1 MRFMPIGRPMRPS
14 PIRPMCLA
22 GEFKRDLLDDGLLA
36 AGRLASRPCAN
47 RKEAIVADVG
57 AENGKVKMENG
68 RQSRKQ
74 KAESRKQKAE
84 GNSKVEIRKS
94 PHTSGQLT
102 PYS

>member
-1 MRFMPIGRPMRPS
+1 MRFMPMGRPMRPS

-57 AENGKVKMENG
+57 KGEG
-68 RQSRKQ
+68 
-74 KAESRKQKAE
+74 RKQKAE
-84 GNSKVEIRKS
+84 GRRQKAEGRRQKAEGRRQKAEGRRQKETRKS
-94 PHTSGQLT
+94 KIENR
-102 PYS
+102 